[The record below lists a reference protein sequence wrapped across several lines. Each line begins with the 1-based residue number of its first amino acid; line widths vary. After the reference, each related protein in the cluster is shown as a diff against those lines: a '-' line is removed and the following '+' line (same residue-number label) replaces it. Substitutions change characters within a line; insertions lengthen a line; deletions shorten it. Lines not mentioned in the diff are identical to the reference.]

1 MANPARNLHE
11 GESDLIEETSRRRG
25 VHEYTIE
32 LSEQHSAALTSEASE
47 IAMENSKARKEELEP
62 VSA

>member
-1 MANPARNLHE
+1 MANPAKNLLE
-11 GESDLIEETSRRRG
+11 GESGLIEETPRRRG

-32 LSEQHSAALTSEASE
+32 LSEQHSAALTSEANE
-47 IAMENSKARKEELEP
+47 IAMEKPKARKEELEP